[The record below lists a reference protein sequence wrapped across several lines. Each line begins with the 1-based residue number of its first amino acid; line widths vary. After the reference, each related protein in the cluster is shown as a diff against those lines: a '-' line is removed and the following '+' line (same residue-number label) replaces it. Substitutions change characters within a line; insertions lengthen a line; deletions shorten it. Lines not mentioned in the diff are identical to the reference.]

1 MLLLV
6 LYTDRENRKVL
17 AFLGDLV
24 LVIWCFLLCYKLEDS
39 EYQWIHHSLFIS
51 FKIFAVG
58 SHSLC

>member
-6 LYTDRENRKVL
+6 LYTDRENRKAL

-24 LVIWCFLLCYKLEDS
+24 LVIWYFLFCYKLEDS

-51 FKIFAVG
+51 LKIFAVG

>member
-24 LVIWCFLLCYKLEDS
+24 LVIWYFLFCYKLEDS
-39 EYQWIHHSLFIS
+39 EYQWIYHSLFIS
-51 FKIFAVG
+51 LKIFAVG